1 MQALSTNLGLGLY
14 SNNTKSHKICRSC
27 GSTSRKPMGVL
38 LTGLHKA
45 LTRITL
51 QICGDLE
58 RVAKKEWMCGTVEN
72 DNTQLFVVVLF
83 LQYPK

>member
-1 MQALSTNLGLGLY
+1 
-14 SNNTKSHKICRSC
+14 
-27 GSTSRKPMGVL
+27 MGVL